1 MRVGEARVWQGV
13 IEVSLSYLP
22 ASKEVGQGNGMNS
35 FSSFIC
41 PLSEFFLGGC

>member
-13 IEVSLSYLP
+13 MEVSLSYLP

-35 FSSFIC
+35 FLFYLSFI
-41 PLSEFFLGGC
+41 